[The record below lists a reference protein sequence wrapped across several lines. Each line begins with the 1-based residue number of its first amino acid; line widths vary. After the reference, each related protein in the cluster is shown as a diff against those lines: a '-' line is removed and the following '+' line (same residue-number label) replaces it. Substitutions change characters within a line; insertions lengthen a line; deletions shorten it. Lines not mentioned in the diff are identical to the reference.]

1 MADPLV
7 KILKVADATGFD
19 LHTLQPLR
27 DKVVTFM
34 VGTHGPFILRYHV
47 TEYTE
52 QRVSD
57 DIQNE
62 VSILRGIG
70 ALEAGS

>member
-1 MADPLV
+1 MADALV
-7 KILKVADATGFD
+7 KIISVRDSNGFD
-19 LHTLQPLR
+19 FQTLQPLR

-34 VGTHGPFILRYHV
+34 VGTHGPFILRYHLADYNE
-47 TEYTE
+47 T
-52 QRVSD
+52 RVSA

-62 VSILRGIG
+62 VNILRGIG